1 MRFKIKSTLSKKL
14 ILLFSAILISVVA
27 LNVCISMVMLEK
39 VYFQS
44 KISDMKSSYEVLDAE
59 CEREA
64 STENITKAVKELI
77 SYNNM
82 RVFIWDEADN
92 LIIDSVPILRIEDSE
107 GEQAKPP
114 MPPSPNGG
122 KRREHQ
128 EGRKGEF
135 FIFNADVKK
144 DDLIFKNDDYSIISF
159 SNFDNLGQ
167 ESLYLRGTLSGG
179 RKVLLQVPISPMK
192 EAVTISNYISI
203 IIGIIVLIIGVL
215 IVLIAAKRIARPVT
229 ELSQIADA
237 MQNLDF
243 SKKYSGTRSDE
254 IGSLGKSVNLL
265 SEKLESTIGELKEK
279 NEMLQR
285 DNELKEH
292 IDEMRREF
300 IANAS
305 HELKT
310 PAALILGYAEGL
322 KDNIAADEKSRAMYT
337 DVIIDETKKMDQIIH
352 QMLDL
357 MELEEKKEVLNAE
370 IFSLSGLMKDVLQ
383 SCRVLM
389 ENKDVKLKCSFDDV
403 SVSGDS
409 RRIYQAALNYV
420 TNAVNHVDENKIIE
434 VKVKDEGE
442 YAYFGVY
449 NSGKEIAKEDM
460 DRIWEK
466 FYKVDKA
473 RTRAYGGTGLGLS
486 IVSSTIKLHKGQ
498 YGVINCGSG
507 VEFYF
512 RLRKENADDEQN

>member
-39 VYFQS
+39 VYFHS
-44 KISDMKSSYEVLDAE
+44 KISDMKSSYETLNAE
-59 CEREA
+59 CGKDA
-64 STENITKAVKELI
+64 SKENITRAVKELI

-82 RVFIWDEADN
+82 RVFIWDENDN
-92 LIIDSVPILRIEDSE
+92 LIIDSVPILRIEDAA
-107 GEQAKPP
+107 GEQPDLP
-114 MPPSPNGG
+114 MPPSPDDG
-122 KRREHQ
+122 KRREHP
-128 EGRKGEF
+128 ERRKGEF

-144 DDLIFKNDDYSIISF
+144 SDLIFENNDYSIISF

-167 ESLYLRGTLSGG
+167 KSLYLRGTLHEGL
-179 RKVLLQVPISPMK
+179 KVLLQVPISPMK

-229 ELSQIADA
+229 ELSKIADA

-243 SKKYSGTRSDE
+243 SKKYKGNRNDE
-254 IGSLGKSVNLL
+254 IGSLGKSVNML

-322 KDNIAADEKSRAMYT
+322 KDNIAADEEARAMYT
-337 DVIIDETKKMDQIIH
+337 DVIIDETKKMDQIIR

-370 IFSLSGLMKDVLQ
+370 IFSLNELANDVLQ

-389 ENKDVKLKCSFDDV
+389 ENKNVSLKCSFDDV

-420 TNAVNHVDENKIIE
+420 TNAVNHVDENRIIE

-442 YAYFGVY
+442 CAYFGVY
-449 NSGKEIAKEDM
+449 NSGKEIPKEDT

-466 FYKVDKA
+466 FYKIDKA
-473 RTRAYGGTGLGLS
+473 RTREYGGTGLGLS
-486 IVSSTIKLHKGQ
+486 IVSSVIKLHKGQ

-512 RLRKENADDEQN
+512 RLRKENADNEQI